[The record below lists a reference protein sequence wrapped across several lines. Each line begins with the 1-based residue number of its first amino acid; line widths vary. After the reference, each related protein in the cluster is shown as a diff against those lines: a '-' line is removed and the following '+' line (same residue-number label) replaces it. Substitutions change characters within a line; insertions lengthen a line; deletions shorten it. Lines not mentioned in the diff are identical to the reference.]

1 MTSIENIETILL
13 IIQAIYFAFKLL
25 VEILSAVGLLDRI
38 MAMFNIIFTYN
49 AQPPVNNSDNDNDNA
64 NGEQDDA
71 AVVLE
76 DIDDEVAPEQDKTSV
91 ISVSSSNGSYI
102 V

>member
-1 MTSIENIETILL
+1 MTSMETTLF
-13 IIQAIYFAFKLL
+13 IIQALYFSFKLL
-25 VEILSAVGLLDRI
+25 VELLNAIGLLDRI
-38 MAMFNIIFTYN
+38 TAMFNIIFTYN

-76 DIDDEVAPEQDKTSV
+76 DIDDEVAPEQDKTSA